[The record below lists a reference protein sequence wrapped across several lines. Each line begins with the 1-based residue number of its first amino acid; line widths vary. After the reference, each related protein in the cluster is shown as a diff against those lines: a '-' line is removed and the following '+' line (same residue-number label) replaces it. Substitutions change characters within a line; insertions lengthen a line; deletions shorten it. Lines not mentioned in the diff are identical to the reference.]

1 MSIHVR
7 QIKDLKDV
15 RPPLPW
21 EPAAGD
27 EVLAFIDR
35 KVRSDGIGTEALN
48 FVLFEAQQILGRC
61 TNPKSSAQQSTGLV
75 VGFVQSGKTLSFTML
90 SALAHDCGFGLV
102 VLIAGTKDN
111 LREQTRERLR
121 NDLGLTGSS
130 PAQPWV
136 PLNNPVP
143 GSGEANLL
151 ARTVASWAKPN
162 VPKRHKKVCL
172 VTVLKNHQRLR
183 GLRDCLAPL
192 DLSGIPILVIDDE
205 ADQASPNTFAA
216 ANLSRG
222 TNRNSTTYSEIVSLK
237 AVLPHHSYVQYT
249 ATPQANLLMAL
260 QDRLSPEFAESVTPG
275 EGYVGGQRLFAGG
288 GNFVHTI
295 PTAEAAATMGSH
307 PNGPPTL
314 SRALAVY
321 LLGAAALEV
330 AERTVTRTMM
340 VHPAQQ
346 TQPHKDYLAW
356 ITERLDAWRVMAEDP
371 ALSPSLDAIFE
382 PAYAELQKTVSDLAP
397 YRALVAQLGSVLQ
410 LVQLRDVNST
420 PSGRAPVDWT
430 ACAYWI
436 LVGGAKLDRGFTVE
450 GLTVTYMPRGL
461 GDGSADSIQQ
471 RARFCGYKEKYLGYC
486 RVYLESGV
494 RLAFEEYVDHERE
507 IHRALDKT
515 RGEPLKNWVRTFVL
529 DASMQ
534 PTRRNVIGIPMK
546 EIATDSWLHPKAAH
560 RNASDNAAVIQDFID
575 LLKKDG
581 AGVPAQRV
589 APHRFIDLRANSPTN
604 VLFEAVPISL
614 VLERFLQPLTL
625 SDSDDAFV
633 RAGAILALNK
643 IIFDAGEKEMLVD
656 IFVIG
661 NGQSQLRSRDSRS
674 DSINQ
679 VFQGHTPNT
688 MDRTKWTYGGDKEFV
703 SELRPTLHLRRF
715 TLKADPTRGLTE
727 TRDAAWFALH
737 IPSPLRKRHLLQD
750 N

>member
-1 MSIHVR
+1 MTIQVR
-7 QIKDLKDV
+7 QVTDLKDV

-27 EVLAFIDR
+27 EVMSFIER
-35 KVRSDGIGTEALN
+35 KSRNDGISADALN

-61 TNPKSSAQQSTGLV
+61 TNPKTPAQQSTGLV

-102 VLIAGTKDN
+102 ILIAGTKDN

-130 PAQPWV
+130 PTRPWL
-136 PLNNPVP
+136 PLNNPMP

-151 ARTVASWAKPN
+151 ATTVANWAKPN
-162 VPKRHKKVCL
+162 VPQRHKKVCL

-183 GLRDCLAPL
+183 GLRDCLASL
-192 DLSGIPILVIDDE
+192 DMSAIPVLVIDDE

-216 ANLSRG
+216 ANLTRG
-222 TNRNSTTYSEIVSLK
+222 TNRKSTTYSEIVSLK

-275 EGYVGGQRLFAGG
+275 DGYVGGQRLFAGG
-288 GNFVHTI
+288 GSFVHTI
-295 PTAEAAATMGSH
+295 PPAESAATMGSH
-307 PNGPPTL
+307 PNGPPML

-321 LLGAAALEV
+321 LLGAAALEF
-330 AERTVTRTMM
+330 AEKTLTRTMM

-346 TQPHKDYLAW
+346 THPHKDYLAW
-356 ITERLDAWRVMAEDP
+356 ITERLEAWRAMADDP
-371 ALSPSLDAIFE
+371 ELAPSLDAIFE
-382 PAYAELQKTVSDLAP
+382 PAYAELQKTVPDLAP
-397 YRALVAQLGSVLQ
+397 YGQLVSQLSAVLQ

-430 ACAYWI
+430 ACPYWI

-486 RVYLESGV
+486 QVYLEAGV
-494 RLAFEEYVDHERE
+494 RIAFEEYVEHEQE
-507 IHRALDKT
+507 IHRALEKT
-515 RGEPLKNWVRTFVL
+515 RGQPLKNWVRTFVL

-546 EIATDSWLHPKAAH
+546 DLATDSWLHPKAAH
-560 RNASDNAAVIQDFID
+560 RDASANAVVVQGFID
-575 LLKKDG
+575 VLDRDRR
-581 AGVPAQRV
+581 GVPAQQV
-589 APHRFIDLRANSPTN
+589 DPARFVDRRANSPAN
-604 VLFEAVPISL
+604 VLYESVPAEV
-614 VLERFLQPLTL
+614 VLEEFLQRLSL
-625 SDSDDAFV
+625 SDGDDAFV

-643 IIFDAGEKEMLVD
+643 IIFDAGAKGTLVD
-656 IFVIG
+656 VFVIG
-661 NGQSQLRSRDSRS
+661 QGQSQQRSRLAGS

-679 VFQGHTPNT
+679 VFSGHAPNT
-688 MDRTKWTYGGDKEFV
+688 TDRSKWTYGGDKEFV
-703 SELRPTLHLRRF
+703 SDVRPTLHVRRF
-715 TLKADPTRGLTE
+715 TLKADPARGLDE
-727 TRDAAWFALH
+727 VRDAAWFALH
-737 IPSPLRKRHLLQD
+737 IPAALRKRHLLQD
-750 N
+750 G